1 MIDYEL
7 IEKSIKRVMTL
18 KPIKEKMALR
28 EWRLNTTSHLGTDV
42 EEFIFTLSFIRGLN
56 RADVTSMIELKN
68 IFDVLPLTGK
78 ENPID
83 EVVEIDKDETSPL
96 DRLTLRLGYVFLS
109 VWKNV
114 MGYSPDYKPETGYA
128 SAVIPINIKSMEI
141 NPDPAIYEDMR
152 KTFID
157 TGVKVDKVEVKPE
170 DSGCWGKEIES
181 SKIFYDYAKADSKI
195 VIPPTCHVSAV
206 KPEAVYV
213 DWSDAWSD

>member
-42 EEFIFTLSFIRGLN
+42 EEFTFTLSFIRGLN

-68 IFDVLPLTGK
+68 IFDILPLTGK

-83 EVVEIDKDETSPL
+83 EVIEIDKDETSPL

-128 SAVIPINIKSMEI
+128 SAVIPINIKSMDVH
-141 NPDPAIYEDMR
+141 PDPAIYEYEDIR

-157 TGVKVDKVEVKPE
+157 TGVKVEVKPE
-170 DSGCWGKEIES
+170 VSESWGKKIDS
-181 SKIFYDYAKADSKI
+181 SKIFYDYAKADSI
-195 VIPPTCHVSAV
+195 IIPPTCHVSAV